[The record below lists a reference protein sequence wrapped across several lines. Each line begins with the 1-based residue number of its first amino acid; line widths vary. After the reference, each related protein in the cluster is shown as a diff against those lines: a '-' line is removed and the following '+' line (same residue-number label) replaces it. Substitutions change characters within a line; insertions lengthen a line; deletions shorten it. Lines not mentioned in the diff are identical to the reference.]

1 MRAAPNVCSV
11 IVTESAGHP
20 RLDAAVLEA
29 VRQWKFMP
37 AQKAETPVEALQEF
51 AITLTVRP

>member
-1 MRAAPNVCSV
+1 V